1 LTVKFKDLS
10 IKVVAI
16 LVVMTFILQLLQLPL
31 SVLAEDN
38 KATYRTGGEGQTNV
52 DSNNNT
58 ESTNTVIP
66 VETKESTKISDLKVN
81 KNTSTI
87 KKVENLTG
95 RQYRSADESISSPTL
110 EEVVGEDEAKEDID
124 FLTTNAKGELMYGN
138 EPLYVGSGNE
148 KIPATLDKL
157 MKEGVQQKLS
167 FASEFKSLLFGKT
180 VSAAAM
186 PKIEYVGQISYGGS
200 IVGEFKVDGELAFCV
215 EHEKPTPG
223 TGASYNESIPY
234 NNDKVKRALY
244 YGWGGPKN
252 IFGSDKN
259 RGIVVT
265 SLILS
270 RAYDGN
276 YAGGQSIEG
285 YDKLWDLVTS
295 GDIPNHAVSMYRE
308 KLTVRFEDG
317 IQKTQATK
325 FEAYKDNTLTFSI
338 PSEVKLVNE
347 TTGKTK
353 RGGSVTVEGGDWFH
367 FEAPSDYAGKIDTGS
382 ITGSLREYRAI
393 LTKPVASNYQT
404 LGYGEWYRDPNE
416 TVRIQ
421 TQFEKQEVTMWI
433 DHKDRQ
439 TGEKILGEKKTV
451 TIGDSY
457 TASSKTG
464 LKSDGK
470 EAILDDDKS
479 KKGTVPDKNFTVTF
493 YYTTEWDVKAEYKD
507 YQTGETIRKT
517 DTIGTYKVG
526 KKYSFN
532 ARTDITY
539 NDIAYKL
546 RGSAAKSGTMPRK
559 DVTVTLY
566 YDPYVWV
573 NVWEKNMY
581 PQNDVFNHIKERYK
595 VGTTNKF
602 TAPETHELS
611 GNRMYDLFG
620 NITVSILT
628 PHNNDASHT
637 FDYKLRR
644 SVTVNYL
651 DERTGEEVAKAKSYN
666 IHEKDQYSE
675 SPITIKD
682 GEYTLRYVRTD
693 GDSESG
699 IMGTKN
705 LVINYYYDK
714 PLIKTGL
721 EKVQIY
727 TAKAEE
733 GLPVRVYLSKVINY
747 KGDIT
752 KIKDYED
759 TNKTINVSLYQ
770 GSTKITEKKYTAS
783 KLPDYL
789 EFEIPKE
796 KLAVNE
802 NKTYTVKLEGFNKND
817 FDVIKGKESLATK
830 GYTAFEGTVTFDVKR
845 ETTPENSKS
854 YVVMTEKTPE
864 TNMKSYY
871 ETINYKVT
879 PLKKIRTGYGIE
891 TKVTFD
897 YSNELGT
904 DYQFAT
910 KVAENNLS
918 FYAPDSLRD
927 SYLDYPTEGSN
938 MIIDLLNKE
947 TSKQVNG
954 DFIRTNEFI
963 FPHMNVEQLTGNLFT
978 DEQVANKDSNITREL
993 RDGGNKF
1000 YLPIWND
1007 LGTFDVSY
1015 QSTEIGAN
1023 KVKLQ
1028 VEDKIEVFAHMLVH
1042 MDSETIKEDA
1052 ILLMPVNGDDPFPEG
1067 LPEGWTQSD
1076 VDWITNN

>member
-1 LTVKFKDLS
+1 MIKKFKDNRYKM
-10 IKVVAI
+10 IATF
-16 LVVMTFILQLLQLPL
+16 VMFALLLQIFELPI
-31 SVLAEDN
+31 SVLANNVNSDVNEEEVTSDEAN
-38 KATYRTGGEGQTNV
+38 KEKQEINKIKELTNREYQT
-52 DSNNNT
+52 
-58 ESTNTVIP
+58 
-66 VETKESTKISDLKVN
+66 
-81 KNTSTI
+81 
-87 KKVENLTG
+87 
-95 RQYRSADESISSPTL
+95 ADEPISKPSL
-110 EEVVGEDEAKEDID
+110 EEVVGKEESKENVEY
-124 FLTTNAKGELMYGN
+124 LTVNDKGELMYGD

-148 KIPATLDKL
+148 LIPAKLDDL
-157 MKEGVQQKLS
+157 MKKGVKQKLTL
-167 FASEFKSLLFGKT
+167 ASVVKSALFGKT
-180 VSAAAM
+180 VSAASG
-186 PKIEYVGQISYGGS
+186 PSIEYRGQVSYGGS
-200 IVGEFKVDGELAFCV
+200 IVGDFRVNGEQAFCI
-215 EHEKPTPG
+215 EHVKPTPA
-223 TGASYNESIPY
+223 TGQAFKDEEPY
-234 NNDKVKRALY
+234 NNEDVAGALY
-244 YGWGGPKN
+244 YGWGGPEN
-252 IFGSDKN
+252 IFGNDKD

-265 SLILS
+265 SLVLS
-270 RAYDGN
+270 ELYNGE
-276 YAGGQSIEG
+276 YAGGKSISG
-285 YDKLWDLVTS
+285 YNTLKDKATS
-295 GDIPNHAVSMYRE
+295 GSVPNDDVSMYRE
-308 KLTVRFEDG
+308 KLSVSFSGG

-325 FEAYKDNTLTFSI
+325 FEADQKNNLTFTI
-338 PSEVKLVNE
+338 PSEVKIVNE

-353 RGGSVTVEGGDWFH
+353 QGGSVTVKGGDWFH
-367 FEAPSDYAGKIDTGS
+367 FEAPSDFGGKLDTGNKN
-382 ITGSLREYRAI
+382 GSMKKFQPLIA
-393 LTKPVASNYQT
+393 KPESSGYQS
-404 LGYGEWYRDPNE
+404 LGLWEWRTDPNE

-421 TQFEKQEVTMWI
+421 AQFEEREVTMWI

-479 KKGTVPDKNFTVTF
+479 KKGTVPNKNFTVTF

-581 PQNDVFNHIKERYK
+581 PQNDVFSHIKERYK

-620 NITVSILT
+620 NNTVSILT

-651 DERTGEEVAKAKSYN
+651 DERTGEEVAKAKTYN

-759 TNKTINVSLYQ
+759 TNKKINVSLYQ
-770 GSTKITEKKYTAS
+770 GSTKITENKYTAS

-854 YVVMTEKTPE
+854 YVVMTEKTPD

-871 ETINYKVT
+871 ETINYKVK

-891 TKVTFD
+891 TEVTFD
-897 YSNELGT
+897 YNNELGT

-910 KVAENNLS
+910 KVAKNNLS

-938 MIIDLLNKE
+938 MKIDLLNKE

-978 DEQVANKDSNITREL
+978 DEQVTNKDSNITREL

-1007 LGTFDVSY
+1007 LGTFDVFY
-1015 QSTEIGAN
+1015 QSSEVGAN

-1042 MDSETIKEDA
+1042 MDSPTVEQDA

-1076 VDWITNN
+1076 VDWITND

>member
-1 LTVKFKDLS
+1 MKNEFKKLS
-10 IKVVAI
+10 IKVIAVFVIMAFMLQI
-16 LVVMTFILQLLQLPL
+16 LEYPF
-31 SVLAEDN
+31 SVLAE
-38 KATYRTGGEGQTNV
+38 
-52 DSNNNT
+52 NNNT
-58 ESTNTVIP
+58 ESITTETEITKQTTVDDNSNSEQI
-66 VETKESTKISDLKVN
+66 EKEAESQTGELKVD
-81 KNTSTI
+81 KNTPNIRKIES
-87 KKVENLTG
+87 LTG
-95 RQYRSADESISSPTL
+95 RDYTSADDPTVKPSL
-110 EEVVGEDEAKEDID
+110 EEVVGGKEAKEDVEY
-124 FLTTNAKGELMYGN
+124 LTTNSKGELMYGN
-138 EPLYVGSGNE
+138 EPLYVGAGNE
-148 KIPATLDKL
+148 KIPATLDNL
-157 MKEGVQQKLS
+157 MKEGVQQNLS
-167 FASEFKSLLFGKT
+167 FAFEVKSAIFGKT
-180 VSAAAM
+180 VSAASL
-186 PKIEYVGQISYGGS
+186 PKIEYIGQISYGGS
-200 IVGEFKVDGELAFCV
+200 IVGEFRVDGELAFCI

-223 TGASYNESIPY
+223 TGASYNESVPY
-234 NNDKVKRALY
+234 NNDKVRRALY

-270 RAYDGN
+270 RVYDGN
-276 YAGGQSIEG
+276 YAGGQSISG
-285 YDKLWDLVTS
+285 YDKLWNLVQS
-295 GDIPNHAVSMYRE
+295 SELPDHQIALSDSNLSVS
-308 KLTVRFEDG
+308 FSNG
-317 IQKTQATK
+317 IQKSQSTTFKAH
-325 FEAYKDNTLTFSI
+325 KDNELTFNI

-353 RGGSVTVEGGDWFH
+353 RGGSVTINGGDKIH
-367 FEAPSDYAGKIDTGS
+367 FEASSDYGGKLDTGNVS
-382 ITGSLREYRAI
+382 GSMEAYQAI
-393 LTKPVASNYQT
+393 LTKPKSSNYQS
-404 LGYGEWYRDPNE
+404 LGYGKWYKDPNE
-416 TVRIQ
+416 KVRIQ
-421 TQFEKQEVTMWI
+421 AQFEEREVTMWI

-457 TASSKTG
+457 TASAKTG

-479 KKGTVPDKNFTVTF
+479 KKGTVPNKNFTVTF

-546 RGSAAKSGTMPRK
+546 RGTAAKSGTMPRK

-581 PQNDVFNHIKERYK
+581 PKNDVFNHIKERYK

-602 TAPETHELS
+602 TAPDTHELS

-620 NITVSILT
+620 NNAVFILT

-651 DERTGEEVAKAKSYN
+651 DERTGEEVEKSKTYN

-727 TAKAEE
+727 TAKAQE

-783 KLPDYL
+783 QFPDYL
-789 EFEIPKE
+789 EFEIPKD

-854 YVVMTEKTPE
+854 YVVMTEKTPD

-871 ETINYKVT
+871 ETIKYKVT
-879 PLKKIRTGYGIE
+879 PLMKIRTGYGIE
-891 TKVTFD
+891 TKVTFN
-897 YSNELGT
+897 YNNELGT

-910 KVAENNLS
+910 KVAENNLF

-947 TSKQVNG
+947 TSKQLNG

-963 FPHMNVEQLTGNLFT
+963 FPHVNVEQLTGNLFT
-978 DEQVANKDSNITREL
+978 DEQVANKGSNITREL

-1015 QSTEIGAN
+1015 QSTEVGAN

-1042 MDSETIKEDA
+1042 MDSETIEQDA

-1067 LPEGWTQSD
+1067 LPYGWTQSD

>member
-1 LTVKFKDLS
+1 
-10 IKVVAI
+10 
-16 LVVMTFILQLLQLPL
+16 
-31 SVLAEDN
+31 
-38 KATYRTGGEGQTNV
+38 
-52 DSNNNT
+52 
-58 ESTNTVIP
+58 
-66 VETKESTKISDLKVN
+66 
-81 KNTSTI
+81 
-87 KKVENLTG
+87 
-95 RQYRSADESISSPTL
+95 
-110 EEVVGEDEAKEDID
+110 
-124 FLTTNAKGELMYGN
+124 
-138 EPLYVGSGNE
+138 
-148 KIPATLDKL
+148 
-157 MKEGVQQKLS
+157 
-167 FASEFKSLLFGKT
+167 
-180 VSAAAM
+180 
-186 PKIEYVGQISYGGS
+186 
-200 IVGEFKVDGELAFCV
+200 
-215 EHEKPTPG
+215 
-223 TGASYNESIPY
+223 
-234 NNDKVKRALY
+234 
-244 YGWGGPKN
+244 
-252 IFGSDKN
+252 
-259 RGIVVT
+259 
-265 SLILS
+265 
-270 RAYDGN
+270 
-276 YAGGQSIEG
+276 
-285 YDKLWDLVTS
+285 
-295 GDIPNHAVSMYRE
+295 
-308 KLTVRFEDG
+308 
-317 IQKTQATK
+317 
-325 FEAYKDNTLTFSI
+325 
-338 PSEVKLVNE
+338 
-347 TTGKTK
+347 
-353 RGGSVTVEGGDWFH
+353 
-367 FEAPSDYAGKIDTGS
+367 
-382 ITGSLREYRAI
+382 
-393 LTKPVASNYQT
+393 
-404 LGYGEWYRDPNE
+404 
-416 TVRIQ
+416 
-421 TQFEKQEVTMWI
+421 MWI

-457 TASSKTG
+457 TVSSKTG

-470 EAILDDDKS
+470 EAILDDDQS

-493 YYTTEWDVKAEYKD
+493 YYTTAWDVRAEYKD
-507 YQTGETIRKT
+507 FQTGETIKKT

-559 DVTVTLY
+559 DVTITLY

-595 VGTTNKF
+595 VGTTNNF

-611 GNRMYDLFG
+611 GNRIYDLFG
-620 NITVSILT
+620 NNTISILT

-651 DERTGEEVAKAKSYN
+651 DERTGEKVAKTKTYY

-682 GEYTLRYVRTD
+682 GEYTLRYVKTD

-699 IMGTKN
+699 VMGTNN

-733 GLPVRVYLSKVINY
+733 GLPVRVYLSKVSNY

-770 GSTKITEKKYTAS
+770 GSTKISEKKYTAS
-783 KLPDYL
+783 KLPNYL
-789 EFEIPKE
+789 EFEIPKD
-796 KLAVNE
+796 KLTVNA

-817 FDVIKGKESLATK
+817 FDVIKGKDSLATK

-897 YSNELGT
+897 YHNELGT

-1015 QSTEIGAN
+1015 QSTEVGAN

-1042 MDSETIKEDA
+1042 MDSETIEQDA
-1052 ILLMPVNGDDPFPEG
+1052 ILLMPVNGDNPFPEG
-1067 LPEGWTQSD
+1067 LPYGWIQSD

>member
-1 LTVKFKDLS
+1 MIKKFKDNRYKM
-10 IKVVAI
+10 ITTF
-16 LVVMTFILQLLQLPL
+16 VMFALLLQIFELPI
-31 SVLAEDN
+31 SVLANSVNSDVNEEEVTSDEAN
-38 KATYRTGGEGQTNV
+38 KDKQERNKIEELTNREYQT
-52 DSNNNT
+52 
-58 ESTNTVIP
+58 
-66 VETKESTKISDLKVN
+66 
-81 KNTSTI
+81 
-87 KKVENLTG
+87 
-95 RQYRSADESISSPTL
+95 ADELISKPSL
-110 EEVVGEDEAKEDID
+110 EEVVGKEEAKESIEY
-124 FLTTNAKGELMYGN
+124 LTVNDKGELMYGD

-148 KIPATLDKL
+148 LIPAKLDNL
-157 MKEGVQQKLS
+157 MKKGVKQKLTLVS
-167 FASEFKSLLFGKT
+167 VVKSALFGKT
-180 VSAAAM
+180 VNAASG
-186 PKIEYVGQISYGGS
+186 PSIEYRGQVSYGGS
-200 IVGEFKVDGELAFCV
+200 IVGDFRVNGEQAFCI
-215 EHEKPTPG
+215 EHVKPTPA
-223 TGASYNESIPY
+223 TGQAFKDEEPY
-234 NNDKVKRALY
+234 NNEDVAGALY
-244 YGWGGPKN
+244 YGWGGPEN
-252 IFGSDKN
+252 IFGNDKD

-265 SLILS
+265 SLVLS
-270 RAYDGN
+270 ELYNDE
-276 YAGGQSIEG
+276 YAGGKSISG
-285 YDKLWDLVTS
+285 YNTLKDKATS
-295 GDIPNHAVSMYRE
+295 GSVPNDDVSMYRE
-308 KLTVRFEDG
+308 KLSVSFSGG

-325 FEAYKDNTLTFSI
+325 FEADQKNNLTFTI
-338 PSEVKLVNE
+338 PSEVKIVNE

-353 RGGSVTVEGGDWFH
+353 QGGSVTVKGGDWFH
-367 FEAPSDYAGKIDTGS
+367 FEAPSDFGGKLDTGS
-382 ITGSLREYRAI
+382 KNGSMKKFQPLIA
-393 LTKPVASNYQT
+393 KPESSGYQS
-404 LGYGEWYRDPNE
+404 LGLWEWRTDPNE

-421 TQFEKQEVTMWI
+421 AQFEEREVTMRI

-507 YQTGETIRKT
+507 YQTGEIIRKT

-539 NDIAYKL
+539 KDIAYKL
-546 RGSAAKSGTMPRK
+546 RGSPAKSGTMPRK

-581 PQNDVFNHIKERYK
+581 PENDVFNQIKERYK

-602 TAPETHELS
+602 IAPDTHELS

-620 NITVSILT
+620 NNTVSILT

-651 DERTGEEVAKAKSYN
+651 DERTGEEVAKAKTYN

-727 TAKAEE
+727 TAKAQE
-733 GLPVRVYLSKVINY
+733 GLPVRIYLSKVINY

-752 KIKDYED
+752 KIKDYEE

-783 KLPDYL
+783 QLPDYL
-789 EFEIPKE
+789 EFEIPKD
-796 KLAVNE
+796 KLSVNE

-817 FDVIKGKESLATK
+817 FDVINGKESLATK

-845 ETTPENSKS
+845 ETTPDNSNS
-854 YVVMTEKTPE
+854 YVVMTEKTPD

-871 ETINYKVT
+871 ETIKYKVT

-891 TKVTFD
+891 TKVTFN
-897 YSNELGT
+897 YNNELGT

-1015 QSTEIGAN
+1015 QSTEVGAN

-1042 MDSETIKEDA
+1042 MDSETIEQDA

-1067 LPEGWTQSD
+1067 LPYGWTQSD